1 MKLSNILIA
10 MVLLLSLNNC
20 SETKTEY
27 LEPTYPVL
35 PLPKK
40 IDTSI
45 LYKDSNL
52 TIYPYNTDKRFVLV
66 PFDNLQYL
74 SKINIDKYNVTMRV
88 VKERDTLRAMIEDY
102 HKTYVNKKD
111 IK

>member
-1 MKLSNILIA
+1 MRLSNILIS

-20 SETKTEY
+20 SETKIEYTEP
-27 LEPTYPVL
+27 LYPKL

-40 IDTSI
+40 TDTSI
-45 LYKDSNL
+45 LYKESN
-52 TIYPYNTDKRFVLV
+52 ISIFPYQDKRFVLV
-66 PFDNLQYL
+66 PFNDLQFY
-74 SKINIDKYNVTMRV
+74 SKINIDKYNTTMKV
-88 VKERDTLRAMIEDY
+88 IKERNILRDMIEDY